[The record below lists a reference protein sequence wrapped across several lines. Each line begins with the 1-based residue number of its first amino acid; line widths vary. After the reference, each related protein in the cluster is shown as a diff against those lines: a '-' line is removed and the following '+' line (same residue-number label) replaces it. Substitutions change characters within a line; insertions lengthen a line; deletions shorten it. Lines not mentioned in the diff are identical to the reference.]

1 MSTASGNEPGDA
13 ASQSGNG
20 SGSGLVNGSANCFGA
35 SGLHLSPLGF
45 GAAPIGNLYQAMGDD
60 QARAT
65 VAAALAAGITYLDTA
80 PHYGFGLSE
89 TRLGAALATEP
100 LLEPLVISTKV
111 GRLLV
116 PTDSADS
123 LRHGFANAPALEPQF
138 DYSYDGVM
146 RSFAESLKRLQLE
159 RVDILFAHDLGPL
172 THGADHPA
180 RFREFMDGG
189 YRAMCELKAA
199 GLVKAIGLGAN
210 EWQICEAAL
219 RQGDFDGFLL
229 AGRYTLLEQG
239 ACETFLPLC
248 AQRGASVILGGPFN
262 SGILATG
269 VLAPAVASGKQPLYY
284 NYEPAPQTVID
295 RVAAIERV
303 CNRFGVPL
311 AAAALQFPA
320 AHPQIC
326 SVLAGFASA
335 TQVQQA
341 SQWMNTP
348 IPAECW
354 QALRAQDLLHPA
366 APIPKAVASALSAAA
381 PAHIYGSAN

>member
-1 MSTASGNEPGDA
+1 MRGFFMDTASGIQPDDLAVRSAGRF
-13 ASQSGNG
+13 GH
-20 SGSGLVNGSANCFGA
+20 SGLY
-35 SGLHLSPLGF
+35 LPPLGF
-45 GAAPIGNLYQAMGDD
+45 GAAPIGNLYQPMSDD

-65 VAAALAAGITYLDTA
+65 VAAALAAGITYIDTA

-89 TRLGAALATEP
+89 TRLGDALAAEAHP
-100 LLEPLVISTKV
+100 RPLVISTKV

-116 PTDSADS
+116 PTASAAAI
-123 LRHGFANAPALEPQF
+123 RHGFAKAPALEPQF

-146 RSFAESLKRLQLE
+146 RSFAESLKRLQLA

-199 GLVKAIGLGAN
+199 GLVTAIGLGAN

-219 RQGDFDGFLL
+219 RHGDFDGFLL
-229 AGRYTLLEQG
+229 AGRYSLLEQG
-239 ACETFLPLC
+239 ACDSFLPLC
-248 AQRGASVILGGPFN
+248 AQRGAAVILGGPFN

-303 CNRFGVPL
+303 CNRFEVPL

-326 SVLAGFASA
+326 SVLAGFASPL
-335 TQVQQA
+335 QVQQA
-341 SQWMNTP
+341 SGWMSRP

-354 QALRAQDLLHPA
+354 QELRAQDLLHPA
-366 APIPKAVASALSAAA
+366 APVPGAASPVLTATAALNQ
-381 PAHIYGSAN
+381 GGLG